1 MAEPNRRQ
9 RRSMKHSLDRA
20 GYGVPINGVSHQ
32 SLTSEAFDSLCRTL
46 ADNGNVLSE
55 DHRTALFAL
64 CGLFTESAQGK
75 RPGRWAFSL
84 PTGMG
89 KTSAVV
95 AWCSALV
102 RLGLDHISVAVSASK
117 IEALVELKLAM
128 MARGV
133 AEDRIGLLYVP
144 NGTPYALPPT
154 AANDDRQIM
163 LVAHNRVRMT
173 EGHDLFMSYRRKRR
187 DLMIWDESLLAS
199 DAHGVSVRELNGAIG
214 YLEGIWRGTED
225 DGTRLVDWLKSSR
238 DQIEGALSRSKG
250 DVAVTLTL
258 PELDDASLA
267 TLRAKLPR
275 QTVMTPVADLLDFSR
290 EELRALPTGEH
301 GAVWYQVAVPR
312 EIQNI
317 IILDASYPIRR
328 LVQVDTTI
336 HDAEKYL
343 DPIKRIG
350 KRLSQLKSYND
361 VTLHQLF
368 SGGGRETMQRDFSAM
383 TERKAV
389 REVVDVVKALPP
401 EEAALI
407 FVFKDRHG
415 EGINYKSAMLRGL
428 SAAGIDTDATVPAVV
443 DGKPVR
449 LPRINVATWGQ
460 ETSLNRWA
468 HCSNVILCGVLQRSS
483 LDLAA
488 SYIGQSDNLREDVST
503 TTVKEL
509 ARSEV
514 AHVVYQALSRGS
526 CRVMHDGQAKPMKG
540 WIIHRDNGI
549 QPLLSSVM
557 PGVRWAQWEA
567 RHLVDPEGRQPGVT
581 ASTTA
586 RIVEHLKGLPQSV
599 DRISTRQL
607 KADAGLREVHPRTFT
622 DAVRLVPDH
631 VPWLLV
637 GRSLERAFE
646 EEPHT

>member
-1 MAEPNRRQ
+1 MSPC
-9 RRSMKHSLDRA
+9 
-20 GYGVPINGVSHQ
+20 
-32 SLTSEAFDSLCRTL
+32 TS
-46 ADNGNVLSE
+46 
-55 DHRTALFAL
+55 
-64 CGLFTESAQGK
+64 
-75 RPGRWAFSL
+75 
-84 PTGMG
+84 
-89 KTSAVV
+89 
-95 AWCSALV
+95 
-102 RLGLDHISVAVSASK
+102 
-117 IEALVELKLAM
+117 
-128 MARGV
+128 
-133 AEDRIGLLYVP
+133 
-144 NGTPYALPPT
+144 
-154 AANDDRQIM
+154 
-163 LVAHNRVRMT
+163 
-173 EGHDLFMSYRRKRR
+173 
-187 DLMIWDESLLAS
+187 
-199 DAHGVSVRELNGAIG
+199 
-214 YLEGIWRGTED
+214 
-225 DGTRLVDWLKSSR
+225 SSR
-238 DQIEGALSRSKG
+238 A
-250 DVAVTLTL
+250 A
-258 PELDDASLA
+258 A
-267 TLRAKLPR
+267 
-275 QTVMTPVADLLDFSR
+275 
-290 EELRALPTGEH
+290 
-301 GAVWYQVAVPR
+301 
-312 EIQNI
+312 
-317 IILDASYPIRR
+317 
-328 LVQVDTTI
+328 
-336 HDAEKYL
+336 
-343 DPIKRIG
+343 
-350 KRLSQLKSYND
+350 
-361 VTLHQLF
+361 
-368 SGGGRETMQRDFSAM
+368 GRPCNAAM

-428 SAAGIDTDATVPAVV
+428 SAAGIDTNATVPAVV

-488 SYIGQSDNLREDVST
+488 SFIGQSDNLREEVST

-526 CRVMHDGQAKPMKG
+526 CRVMDEGQARPMKG
-540 WIIHRDNGI
+540 WIIHRDSGI

-586 RIVEHLKGLPQSV
+586 RIVEYLKGLPQSV

-607 KADAGLREVHPRTFT
+607 KDDAGLREVPPRTFT
-622 DAVRLVPDH
+622 DAVRLVPHH

-646 EEPHT
+646 DEPQT